1 MGGRRWESSRPGSRQ
16 SAARAGGARGV
27 LGQPL
32 QTQPRST
39 TCVRLRS
46 ALARGLCLCAWG
58 HTCGTYLWV
67 CEWLRRVCSGPS
79 SRSRPPASLPE
90 PVLMSLRPGAEPP
103 SPQPLPSER
112 ALSVP
117 TAPTSPHLLSQTGRL
132 LAEDGRGPFSLPEET
147 APRWAA
153 EHRLGEKKS
162 WLTDGFDIFECPP
175 PKTENEVRTRWAWLC
190 RGWRAAGWGGISEGE
205 KNGQPCGPAWSLNP
219 PCWFI

>member
-1 MGGRRWESSRPGSRQ
+1 M
-16 SAARAGGARGV
+16 
-27 LGQPL
+27 GQPL
-32 QTQPRST
+32 QPSLAQPHASVYAPPWPVGCACVCGATRVACISGSVSGSVCISVPQARLFGALQRSQ
-39 TCVRLRS
+39 
-46 ALARGLCLCAWG
+46 
-58 HTCGTYLWV
+58 
-67 CEWLRRVCSGPS
+67 
-79 SRSRPPASLPE
+79 PPASLPE

-117 TAPTSPHLLSQTGRL
+117 TAPTSPHLLNQTGRL

-190 RGWRAAGWGGISEGE
+190 RGWRAAGWGGRSEGE
-205 KNGQPCGPAWSLNP
+205 KNGQRCGPAWPLNP
-219 PCWFI
+219 PCWLI